1 MVDSVFFLLQTN
13 KLYKKENTQKLKNF
27 TAGYVGSFVEI

>member
-13 KLYKKENTQKLKNF
+13 KLHKKENTQKLKHF
-27 TAGYVGSFVEI
+27 PAGYVGSFIEI